1 MNTAVKISPET
12 STIDQGK
19 SISIAEKF
27 NKWCVEA
34 EPMRIV
40 FLAGFLLFQGCVIV
54 PAIVLIASF
63 YDIGYTGFSV
73 TVSAFGTVAILV
85 SNISEAPIKVVVY
98 IFLINLLISLFLI
111 GIHVV
116 PFL

>member
-1 MNTAVKISPET
+1 MRTAVKLSTET
-12 STIDQGK
+12 STFDQSK
-19 SISIAEKF
+19 SISLSERF
-27 NKWCVEA
+27 NNWCKEA

-54 PAIVLIASF
+54 PAILLVSSF

-85 SNISEAPIKVVVY
+85 SNISEAPIKAILY
-98 IFLINLLISLFLI
+98 TFFINLIISLLLI
-111 GIHVV
+111 GIHIVQ
-116 PFL
+116 FL